1 MILLD
6 EIADRALTFTFT
18 LEWNVVK
25 LECLLVCLLL
35 FSFSL
40 YLDRSRSFVF
50 LSSTKRECR
59 AEQKEN
65 GEAKSKQNAFLIQQ
79 IFGISDCLWP
89 AAPWNRSGIAP
100 KYRPPNTAVAN

>member
-59 AEQKEN
+59 AEQSKRRSQIQ
-65 GEAKSKQNAFLIQQ
+65 AKR
-79 IFGISDCLWP
+79 IFNTTNLWNLGLFMACCP
-89 AAPWNRSGIAP
+89 VEPFRNSP
-100 KYRPPNTAVAN
+100 KVSPP